1 MTRSTGTSGSTR
13 AGSPPARA
21 TAARIAARSTTAG
34 TPVRSC
40 MITRAGMN
48 ARFEPA
54 AASGHDASD
63 RTSASLTCSDPARRS
78 RFSSSTQIV

>member
-1 MTRSTGTSGSTR
+1 
-13 AGSPPARA
+13 
-21 TAARIAARSTTAG
+21 
-34 TPVRSC
+34 

-63 RTSASLTCSDPARRS
+63 CTSASLTCSDPARRS